1 MCPFPRATIEFLN
14 SKLESCFEWD
24 GKLGV
29 TTDSIQGSLEG
40 YNNLFKVS
48 TCIDLVAQVVVNRLA
63 IQWFGNRI
71 SSATCTVT
79 TSPTTVGALLP
90 KHLFVMLTERWGS
103 LNKLWSLNDYG
114 LWMVLVKSSN
124 LSLEIHL
131 SLLWHPVHFVLVA
144 AIHTPAWELELSF
157 SLILPQSHISANCS
171 NSFHSD
177 THIEW

>member
-1 MCPFPRATIEFLN
+1 M
-14 SKLESCFEWD
+14 
-24 GKLGV
+24 
-29 TTDSIQGSLEG
+29 
-40 YNNLFKVS
+40 S

-71 SSATCTVT
+71 SSATCTVA

-144 AIHTPAWELELSF
+144 AIHTPAWELALTELSF

-177 THIEW
+177 TSDRLITPSFYLLSVHSLCKNCNNLSFMYFCPSQLQQFPP